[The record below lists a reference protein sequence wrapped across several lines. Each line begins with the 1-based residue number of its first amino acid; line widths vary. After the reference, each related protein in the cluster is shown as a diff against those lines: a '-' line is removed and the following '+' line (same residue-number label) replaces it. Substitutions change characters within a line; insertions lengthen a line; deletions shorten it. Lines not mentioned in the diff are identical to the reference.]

1 MKANY
6 ERDICSLVFIAA
18 LVTVAKIQ
26 KRLCICLKD
35 EWIEVKGH
43 SDMRKKDI
51 LPFYSIVD

>member
-1 MKANY
+1 M
-6 ERDICSLVFIAA
+6 FIAA